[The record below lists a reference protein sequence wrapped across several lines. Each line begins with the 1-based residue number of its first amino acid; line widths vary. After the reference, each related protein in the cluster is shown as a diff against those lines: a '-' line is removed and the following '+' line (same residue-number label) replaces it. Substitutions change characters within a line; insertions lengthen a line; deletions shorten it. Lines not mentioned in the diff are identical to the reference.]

1 MSHTPEPHPAV
12 ETVDAVALAER
23 LAVEGVRGLQVG
35 WVDNNGIVRSR
46 VVPTGDLEAALRRG
60 VGVTAVFAVFDSHDG
75 ITFAHEGLATPS
87 GDVRLVPAVDAPSD
101 VVALAGQPGLAWA
114 HGRQVTADGEP
125 WPYCQRTVLERT
137 VARLADAGFEAR
149 AGFEIELYLSHEGE
163 EGALLPAHRGPAYSA
178 NAVRDAEDF
187 VVGLLGD
194 LEANGLRV
202 GQVHAEYGGA
212 QVELALAPL
221 DPLAAADAQV
231 LARQTIHATARD
243 HGLRASLAPL
253 PGPDVAGNGW
263 HLHTSLLREGR
274 NALTGS
280 GPHGLSDVGRGYVA
294 GLLRELPGVVAVTAP
309 SSGSLLR
316 RRPHY
321 WAGAYGVWGV
331 ENREAALRLVPPSRL
346 LGEEVT
352 NVELK
357 ACDASANPYLA
368 MAVVLAAGLAGVQ
381 EGLTPPE
388 PVQVDPGGLTD
399 EERAAAGVAPLA
411 TTWEEQR
418 RHLLASEL
426 VREVLGEDL
435 LGAFVACRDADAAWA
450 ADRTDA
456 EVLGSL
462 RWLY

>member
-1 MSHTPEPHPAV
+1 MSHAPGPDRV
-12 ETVDAVALAER
+12 VDAAALTER
-23 LAVEGVRGLQVG
+23 LTAEGVRGLQVG

-46 VVPTGDLEAALRRG
+46 IVPVGDLEAALRRG

-114 HGRQVTADGEP
+114 HGRQVTADGDP
-125 WPYCQRTVLERT
+125 WPYCQRSVLERT
-137 VARLADAGFEAR
+137 VARLAEAGFEAR
-149 AGFEIELYLSHEGE
+149 AGFEVELYLSREGD

-187 VVGLLGD
+187 VVALLGD
-194 LEANGLRV
+194 LDANGLRV

-263 HLHTSLLREGR
+263 HLHTSLQRGGR
-274 NALTGS
+274 NALTGT
-280 GPHGLSDVGRGYVA
+280 GAHGLSEVGRGYLA
-294 GLLRELPGVVAVTAP
+294 GLLRELPGLVAVTAP
-309 SSGSLLR
+309 STGSLLR

-368 MAVVLAAGLAGVQ
+368 LAVVLAAGLAGV
-381 EGLTPPE
+381 EEELVPPD

-399 EERAAAGVAPLA
+399 AERAAAGVLPLA

-418 RHLLASEL
+418 RHLLASDL

-450 ADRTDA
+450 ADRPDA
-456 EVLGSL
+456 EVLESL